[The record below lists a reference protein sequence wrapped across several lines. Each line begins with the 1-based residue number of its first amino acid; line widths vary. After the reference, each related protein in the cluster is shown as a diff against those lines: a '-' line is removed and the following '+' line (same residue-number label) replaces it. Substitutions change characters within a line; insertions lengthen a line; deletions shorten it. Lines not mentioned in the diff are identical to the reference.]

1 MLFQAISKKAT
12 RFAIGLT
19 CGSSARGVDAALVR
33 IKGSGP
39 GLHMKL
45 MKTRHFPYSSGLRT
59 RLIVAKKD
67 VREVCLLNFELGEFL
82 ADAAQEMVRL
92 AQSEMCEVDFVA
104 STGFTVAHYPPRG
117 YDQATGTFQVG
128 ESAVIAERTGL
139 PVASDFRARDMAAGG
154 QGGPI
159 STYSDFVLFAREDRI
174 MARLHLGGISTLSVI
189 PPSFDELVAFD
200 AGPGTI
206 VIDGAIR
213 HITSGNQEIDDDG
226 EAAAKGVVIDEFL
239 EFLLD
244 HPYFAKVPPK
254 TTGRDEFGP
263 EVYLRDALAGR
274 KDHSMED
281 LVATVTSA
289 VSYCIVRAY
298 NRFVK
303 PQYKISRLILSGGGV
318 NNKALV
324 QRVKSGLGDVTVRT
338 SDEYG
343 LPHDAIDA
351 VSAAILGNELFCGK
365 ASNVPHATGAQEPVV
380 LGRITPA

>member
-19 CGSSARGVDAALVR
+19 CGNAARGVDAALVR

-45 MKTRHFPYSSGLRT
+45 IKTRHFPYSSGLRT

-82 ADAAQEMVRL
+82 ADAALEMVRL
-92 AQSEMCEVDFVA
+92 AQSDMCEVDFVA
-104 STGFTVAHYPPRG
+104 STGFTAAHYPPRG
-117 YDQATGTFQVG
+117 YDQAIGTFQVG
-128 ESAVIAERTGL
+128 ESAIIAERTGL

-159 STYSDFVLFAREDRI
+159 FTYSDFVMFSREDRI
-174 MARLHLGGISTLSVI
+174 MARLHLGGISTISVI
-189 PPSFDELVAFD
+189 PPKFEELVAFD

-213 HITSGNQEIDDDG
+213 HITSGNQEIDENG

-239 EFLLD
+239 DFMLD

-263 EVYLRDALAGR
+263 DVYLRDALAGR

-281 LVATVTSA
+281 LVATITSA

-303 PQYKISRLILSGGGV
+303 PQYKISRLVLSGGGV
-318 NNKALV
+318 NNKTLV
-324 QRVKSGLGDVTVRT
+324 QRIKSGLGDVTVRT

-343 LPHDAIDA
+343 LPHDSINA
-351 VSAAILGNELFCGK
+351 VGAAILGNELFCGK
-365 ASNVPHATGAQEPVV
+365 PSNVPHATGAQSSVV

>member
-19 CGSSARGVDAALVR
+19 CGTAARGVDAALVR
-33 IKGSGP
+33 IKGSGH

-45 MKTRHFPYSSGLRT
+45 IKTRHFPYASGLRT

-82 ADAAQEMVRL
+82 AESALEMVRL

-117 YDQATGTFQVG
+117 YDQAIGTIEVG
-128 ESAVIAERTGL
+128 EPAIIAERTQL
-139 PVASDFRARDMAAGG
+139 PVASDFRARDLAAGG

-159 STYSDFVLFAREDRI
+159 FTYADYVLFSREDRT
-174 MARLHLGGISTLSVI
+174 MARLHLGGISTISVI
-189 PPSFDELVAFD
+189 PPNFDELVAFD

-206 VIDGAIR
+206 AIDGTVR
-213 HITSGNQEIDDDG
+213 HITSGNQEIDEG
-226 EAAAKGVVIDEFL
+226 GQTAAKGVVIDEFL

-254 TTGRDEFGP
+254 TTGRDEFGA
-263 EVYLRDALAGR
+263 EAYLRDALAGR
-274 KDHSMED
+274 KDHSLED

-303 PQYKISRLILSGGGV
+303 PQHKISRLVLSGGGV

-324 QRVKSGLGDVTVRT
+324 QRVKSGLSDLTIRT

-343 LPHDAIDA
+343 LPHASLDAIC
-351 VSAAILGNELFCGK
+351 AAILGNELFCGK
-365 ASNVPHATGAQEPVV
+365 ASNVPPATGAQGPVV

>member
-92 AQSEMCEVDFVA
+92 AQSDMCEVDFVA

-117 YDQATGTFQVG
+117 YDQAIGTFQVG

-206 VIDGAIR
+206 VIDGAVR

-274 KDHSMED
+274 KEHSMED

-343 LPHDAIDA
+343 LPHDSIDA

>member
-117 YDQATGTFQVG
+117 YDQAIGTFQVG